1 MNQTA
6 TKSRRRRG
14 KAEAASALTAMELAK
29 LGDGDIAYIK
39 VMTSDEAQKAFPAI
53 EGLPTGINLYALHGA
68 DGTPL
73 ALTDSRSAA
82 VGHARGDELEVR
94 SLH

>member
-6 TKSRRRRG
+6 NKPRRRSLRG
-14 KAEAASALTAMELAK
+14 VPPPGLTAGQLAK
-29 LGDGDIAYIK
+29 LGDGKVAYIK
-39 VMTSDEAQKAFPAI
+39 TLTSDQARKAFPSI

-73 ALTDSRSAA
+73 ALTDSRQAA
-82 VGHARGDELEVR
+82 IGHAMGDELEVHA
-94 SLH
+94 LN

>member
-1 MNQTA
+1 MNQTMS
-6 TKSRRRRG
+6 KPRRRR
-14 KAEAASALTAMELAK
+14 ARADAAPALSAIELAK
-29 LGDGDIAYIK
+29 LGAGDIAYIK
-39 VMTSDEAQKAFPAI
+39 VMSSDEAQKAFPSI
-53 EGLPTGINLYALHGA
+53 EGLPSGINLYALHGA

>member
-1 MNQTA
+1 MNQIVS
-6 TKSRRRRG
+6 KSRRRG
-14 KAEAASALTAMELAK
+14 SKVAPGVINAIDLAK
-29 LGDGDIAYIK
+29 LGDGEVAYIK

-53 EGLPTGINLYALHGA
+53 EGLPSGINLYALHAA

-82 VGHARGDELEVR
+82 VGHARGDELDVQ
-94 SLH
+94 SIH